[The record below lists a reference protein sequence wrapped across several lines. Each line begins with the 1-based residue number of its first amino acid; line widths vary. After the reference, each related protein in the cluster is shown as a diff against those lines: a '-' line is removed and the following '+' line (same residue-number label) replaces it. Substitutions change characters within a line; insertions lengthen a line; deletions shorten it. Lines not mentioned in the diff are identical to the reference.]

1 MEWADRVRE
10 DNTLRRITYSNG
22 DTEDV
27 HITEV
32 PGNVLTNGTPIN
44 KTNMQNLDDRA
55 EANKYNIGIKQNYD
69 DFSTT
74 STYDIGDY
82 VLYQNILYIC
92 IEEITT
98 SGVWDNTKWEQV
110 NLITM
115 INELKQLIN
124 TQYTALNTLITNNKN
139 SADASINTINTTLT
153 SLEEVELYNN
163 TNGTSST
170 ITLNM
175 SSSEFRYIDI
185 FFGYNTTT
193 GYNSVRVYSPN
204 GKRVALTLN
213 LAGPPV
219 IVYNGTVKIQD
230 DRIIFEDGGGLS
242 LVATEVYGNVENN
255 GFYEGNEMKIFRVVG
270 HY

>member
-1 MEWADRVRE
+1 MEWTDRVRE

-82 VLYQNILYIC
+82 VLYQNVLYIC

-98 SGVWDNTKWEQV
+98 PGIWDNTKWEQV

-124 TQYTALNTLITNNKN
+124 TQYTTLNTLIINNKN
-139 SADASINTINTTLT
+139 SADASISAINTTLT
-153 SLEEVELYNN
+153 SLEEVELYDN

-185 FFGYNTTT
+185 FFGYSTTT
-193 GYNSVRVYSPN
+193 GNDSVRVYSPN

-213 LAGPPV
+213 LPGPPI

-230 DRIIFEDGGGLS
+230 DTITFEDGGGLS
-242 LVATEVYGNVENN
+242 LVATEIYGNVENN
-255 GFYEGNEMKIFRVVG
+255 GIVEGNEMKIFRVVG